1 MKKLFSI
8 IFILFFL
15 STSTSYAVE
24 EKTTIRVGISN
35 NNFSTFEHSNIT
47 FVLPS
52 ESSIIDMAENNS
64 QINLNP
70 NSTIEV
76 SLINGIFQV
85 NVNKKAYFK
94 TSKGPIVITAA
105 DKIGIKDLKRKG
117 TPAYYKGMIELTT
130 TKPNK
135 FNVIN
140 ILDMQTYLKGVVPN
154 EMPIRF
160 GYEALRAQA
169 VAARNYA
176 NRPRTNYS
184 NYDVCD
190 STACQVY
197 YGVNSQTEISDKA
210 VDSTQGIYALFE
222 NEIILALY
230 SSTAS
235 GISGNY
241 FETFGNF
248 YENRPYL
255 TSVTD
260 NRELEKM
267 DEEEYF
273 KTTPPSFDMNSP
285 RYRWERKFDRFELE
299 EILSKTLIEQSK
311 NNNVY
316 PKFTEN
322 DKFYGLEDI
331 KIIKKGAGYK
341 ALEVEIK
348 SVSGDYIVK
357 KELPIRRVFK
367 QNGQILSSANFI
379 VEKEYGKIPKEE
391 KIEIEVKNE
400 DEVIFEKEEKKE
412 KETVKLL
419 PQIKEE
425 NDGKKIYRTKLGKKL
440 PKEFI
445 FYGAGFGHGIGMS
458 QYGAGYLSSY
468 GVDFENILKHYYRGI
483 NLGTIPKTV
492 SYNNVGINFVQE
504 FYFQSK
510 KEKEKNES
518 LFKNPLKKEIKEL
531 LSKEKR
537 QKCFLVIENYDKVSN
552 VEFFIN
558 DFYFNPEIKG
568 LKKSLKTDI
577 SNYLTDGV
585 NKIIFKP
592 LNEDNKKKTLNFYIV
607 FGEEDD

>member
-8 IFILFFL
+8 IFILFL
-15 STSTSYAVE
+15 SIFNASYAVE

-35 NNFSTFEHSNIT
+35 NSFSTFEHNSVSFI
-47 FVLPS
+47 LPS
-52 ESSIIDMAENNS
+52 EASIIDMAENNN
-64 QINLNP
+64 QVNLSP
-70 NSTIEV
+70 NSSVAIKLE
-76 SLINGIFQV
+76 NGIFQI
-85 NVNKKAYFK
+85 NVNNKAYFK
-94 TSKGPIVITAA
+94 TSKGPIVITSA

-117 TPAYYKGMIELTT
+117 TPAFYKGMIELVS

-135 FNVIN
+135 FNIIN
-140 ILDMQTYLKGVVPN
+140 VLDMQTYLKGVVPN

-176 NRPRTNYS
+176 NRPQNKYA

-197 YGVNSQTEISDKA
+197 YGLNSHTEISDKA
-210 VDSTQGIYALFE
+210 VDTTKGIYALFE

-255 TSVTD
+255 TSVAD
-260 NRELEKM
+260 NKDLEKM

-299 EILSKTLIEQSK
+299 EILSKTLLEQSK

-316 PKFTEN
+316 PKFKESE
-322 DKFYGLEDI
+322 KLYGLEDI

-341 ALEVEIK
+341 ALEIEIK
-348 SVSGDYIVK
+348 SVSGDYIIR
-357 KELPIRRVFK
+357 KELPIRRIFK

-379 VEKEYGKIPKEE
+379 IEKEYGKIPKEE
-391 KIEIEVKNE
+391 KIEIEINNE
-400 DEVIFEKEEKKE
+400 NEVIFENENKKE
-412 KETVKLL
+412 TIKLL

-425 NDGKKIYRTKLGKKL
+425 NSGKKIYRTKLGKKL

-458 QYGAGYLSSY
+458 QYGAGYLSNY
-468 GVDFENILKHYYRGI
+468 GVNYENILKHYYRGI
-483 NLGTIPKTV
+483 HLGTIPKTV
-492 SYNNVGINFVQE
+492 SYNNLNLDFVQE

-510 KEKEKNES
+510 KDKEKNES
-518 LFKNPLKKEIKEL
+518 LFKNPLKTEIKEL
-531 LSKEKR
+531 ISKEKK
-537 QKCFLVIENYDKVSN
+537 QKCFLVIENHDKVSN
-552 VEFFIN
+552 IEFFIN

-568 LKKSLKTDI
+568 LKKTLKTDI
-577 SNYLTDGV
+577 TSYLNDGS
-585 NKIIFKP
+585 NKITFKP
-592 LNEDNKKKTLNFYIV
+592 INENEKKKTLKFYII